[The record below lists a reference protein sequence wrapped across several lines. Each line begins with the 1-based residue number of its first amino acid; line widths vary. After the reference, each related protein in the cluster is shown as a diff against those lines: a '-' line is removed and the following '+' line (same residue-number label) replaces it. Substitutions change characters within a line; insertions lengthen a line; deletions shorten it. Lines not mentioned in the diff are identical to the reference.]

1 MPYSVKQRKHQN
13 KKPAFK
19 LLLKPLKKALSQ
31 STPLLS
37 KGNRDLKLTFEDQL
51 NALVLFHLEEHGS
64 AQHLL
69 QFLKEDDFA
78 REYIAPENG
87 IEKSSFS
94 EAMNTRGLK
103 QMVEVFEALVEDA
116 QSVLPKEYKEL
127 GDLTLIDGSLID
139 ATLSMYWADYREG
152 AKKAKVHL
160 GFDLNHSIPRKI
172 FLTDGKGD
180 ERPFASK
187 IISPGQTGVMDRY
200 YQCHKNFDLWQGSKR
215 HFICR
220 IKAGTRKE
228 VIKNNKLIPGSIV
241 FYDAIVLLGTKG
253 INQTEKELRVVG
265 YTVDNKN
272 YWVATDRYDLTAEQ
286 VALAY
291 KLRWNIESFFS
302 WWKQHLRVYHLIA
315 RSEHG
320 LMVQILGGLI
330 TYILLAIYCHN
341 EYGEKVSI
349 KRVRELRIKIVNESR
364 EAERS
369 YQRKKHRRS
378 KDRTLYQ
385 DSCYAT
391 S

>member
-1 MPYSVKQRKHQN
+1 MPYSVKQRKHQT

-19 LLLKPLKKALSQ
+19 LLLKPLKKALEQ

-37 KGNRDLKLTFEDQL
+37 KGNRELKLTFEDQL
-51 NALVLFHLEEHGS
+51 NALVLFHLEEHRS

-103 QMVEVFEALVEDA
+103 QMIEVFEVLVEDA
-116 QSVLPKEYKEL
+116 RSLLPKEYKGL

-139 ATLSMYWADYREG
+139 ATLSMCWADYREG

-180 ERPFASK
+180 ERPFVSK
-187 IISPGQTGVMDRY
+187 VISCGQTGIMDRY
-200 YQCHKNFDLWQGSKR
+200 YQCHKNFDIWQETQR

-220 IKAGTRKE
+220 IKASTRKE
-228 VIKNNKLIPGSIV
+228 VIRHNEIEPYGIV

-253 INQTEKELRVVG
+253 INQTEKEIRC
-265 YTVDNKN
+265 
-272 YWVATDRYDLTAEQ
+272 DLP
-286 VALAY
+286 
-291 KLRWNIESFFS
+291 KS
-302 WWKQHLRVYHLIA
+302 YH
-315 RSEHG
+315 
-320 LMVQILGGLI
+320 
-330 TYILLAIYCHN
+330 TFC
-341 EYGEKVSI
+341 
-349 KRVRELRIKIVNESR
+349 
-364 EAERS
+364 
-369 YQRKKHRRS
+369 
-378 KDRTLYQ
+378 
-385 DSCYAT
+385 
-391 S
+391 